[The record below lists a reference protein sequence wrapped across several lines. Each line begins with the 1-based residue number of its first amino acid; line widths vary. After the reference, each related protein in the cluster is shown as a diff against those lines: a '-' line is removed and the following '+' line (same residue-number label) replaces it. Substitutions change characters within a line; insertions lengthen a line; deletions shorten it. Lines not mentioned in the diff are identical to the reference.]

1 MPDELIKKGP
11 AFIKDREICYHSA
24 AVINKVWFYC
34 QPQIKI
40 VSEKKSSAGDF
51 SDGISV

>member
-11 AFIKDREICYHSA
+11 AFIKDGEICYHSA
-24 AVINKVWFYC
+24 AVINKIWFYC

-40 VSEKKSSAGDF
+40 VSEKKNDAANFPAAISA
-51 SDGISV
+51 